1 MRVAGRGPVPTVR
14 ASAIAPL
21 PPPSLKREGEGGEE
35 DLYAE
40 LTLEDI
46 LVVEDARELVI
57 NSQKSMPQYIC
68 NIKSLYRGLMRIG
81 GRERELVINSRKYS
95 LQ

>member
-1 MRVAGRGPVPTVR
+1 
-14 ASAIAPL
+14 
-21 PPPSLKREGEGGEE
+21 
-35 DLYAE
+35 
-40 LTLEDI
+40 

-68 NIKSLYRGLMRIG
+68 NIKSLYRGLMRMG